1 LRERHGIA
9 SYTYEGRNLIGHF
22 TEVPSHGWMLFTVI
36 EREEVEAPLA
46 RKRAAIISV
55 GLAFLAVA
63 LVVAFLVGRSIAKPV
78 REVANTLRDISEG
91 DGDLTHEISIKA
103 QAGSL
108 SEIGEDL
115 AGNMTETASSMSQI
129 ASGIQGVRSRVLT
142 QSASVSEASANMEK
156 VNANIDRL
164 SGQVDRQSSAVAQS
178 SAAIEEMLVN
188 IQSVTRTLAKNGAN
202 ITHLRESSES
212 GRGSVQKVAADIQ
225 EIARESEDL
234 MEINSVMENI
244 ASQTSLLSMNAAIEA
259 AHAGDS
265 GKGFSVVADEIRK
278 LAESSGEQSKTIGA
292 VLKKISASIEKI
304 TMSTENVLSKF
315 ESIDHN
321 VRVVADQAESISR
334 AMEEQSHGSRQILD
348 ASAQVNDITRQVKSG
363 SLEMLEGGKEVMQE
377 SRNLERVTREITGGI
392 NEMSAGA
399 DQVNAAVSN
408 VTKLSGRNRENIS
421 ALVQSVS
428 QFKI

>member
-1 LRERHGIA
+1 
-9 SYTYEGRNLIGHF
+9 
-22 TEVPSHGWMLFTVI
+22 MLFTVI

-91 DGDLTHEISIKA
+91 DGDLTHEISIKSRDEIGDLAMSFNRTIEKIRNMIVSIKA